1 MRPVKKEPPKYVD
14 IKDLFSIKDTSEKE
28 IVVKHKEYT
37 EIINLIEYGEPI
49 LYKRKIYDFSG
60 IVDVSDQTRFEIN
73 LEKLSMDDKRILLEN
88 VIRRVYDNN
97 ITDLDSKVIDYFKYN
112 LLKKK
117 GRQITIYDLESENIV
132 GFALQNIEM
141 FSKNIDQIRNQ
152 FEFFV
157 FNKELNVFQNL
168 KETNQVRFKQRK
180 YLTIF

>member
-1 MRPVKKEPPKYVD
+1 MVNLSYINGKYM
-14 IKDLFSIKDTSEKE
+14 I
-28 IVVKHKEYT
+28 
-37 EIINLIEYGEPI
+37 
-49 LYKRKIYDFSG
+49 FSG

-168 KETNQVRFKQRK
+168 KETESGKIQTKK
-180 YLTIF
+180 IFDNFLKRRDTMKLFNTSKHWAHHLNYPIMITF